1 MALFG
6 GHHEHHGQ
14 DGRDGHD
21 RHDPMPEDPTV
32 AMERYEYVLA
42 TAQPDRQY
50 AVHAEAFGRLTDAE
64 REELRARLAEAVP
77 PADAPIDAR
86 PETLARVATDAER
99 TASGSLARI
108 LGPLLPTV
116 AAVVVA
122 SPPAIALF
130 PYEYGAVTGQW
141 AEDAEEDGGFF

>member
-6 GHHEHHGQ
+6 RHREHGSTP
-14 DGRDGHD
+14 DG
-21 RHDPMPEDPTV
+21 T
-32 AMERYEYVLA
+32 AAALERYEYVLA
-42 TAQPDRQY
+42 TAQPDQQY

-64 REELRARLAEAVP
+64 REELRTRLAEAVAP
-77 PADAPIDAR
+77 GDAPIDAR

-99 TASGSLARI
+99 AASGSLARI

-122 SPPAIALF
+122 SPLAIALF
-130 PYEYGAVTGQW
+130 PYDYGAVTGQW
-141 AEDAEEDGGFF
+141 AEDAEDDGGFF